1 MRKNLYNN
9 IILSGGTSM
18 FKGLPERFKNE
29 IKKLVPK
36 SIKEEVKVI
45 SSNDRKYSAW
55 IGGAIVSSK
64 ETFESIW
71 IDKYDYEESGTD
83 IVHKK
88 CF

>member
-1 MRKNLYNN
+1 
-9 IILSGGTSM
+9 M

-36 SIKEEVKVI
+36 SIKEEVKI
-45 SSNDRKYSAW
+45 INSNDRKYSAW
-55 IGGAIVSSK
+55 VGGAIASSK

-71 IDKYDYEESGTD
+71 ISKIEYEESGTD
-83 IVHKK
+83 IVHRR